1 MAPHEST
8 HSLPLAEIDADGAL
22 QETAAAAASDTR
34 AGFLAKTGLLGGGVI
49 AGAALLGAAAPA
61 AHGQSR
67 SDIAILNFALTLEY
81 LEAAFY
87 AEAIRMGALEGET
100 ALFAQVA
107 GAHERTHV
115 TALRQVLGRRAVA
128 RPRFNFRGTTED
140 AELFT
145 ETAIALEEVGVGA
158 YKGQAPLIRSDAI
171 LAAALTIHSVE
182 ARHAAWIRDIAG
194 LNPAPRGLDRPL
206 TRAQTLRA
214 VAATRFIVPARRRT
228 TRTGSRPRFTG

>member
-1 MAPHEST
+1 MTPL
-8 HSLPLAEIDADGAL
+8 HSQIGGLSLEAVDQDGAL
-22 QETAAAAASDTR
+22 QETAAAAAADTR
-34 AGFLAKTGLLGGGVI
+34 AGFLAKAGVLGGGAF

-61 AHGQSR
+61 AQAQSR

-87 AEAIRMGALEGET
+87 AEANEMGALEGET
-100 ALFAQVA
+100 AVFSRVA
-107 GAHERTHV
+107 GSHERTHV
-115 TALRQVLGRRAVA
+115 RALRQVLGRRAVK

-140 AELFT
+140 QETFT
-145 ETAIALEEVGVGA
+145 ATAIALEEVGVGA

-171 LAAALTIHSVE
+171 LGAALAIHSVE

-206 TRAQTLRA
+206 TRAQTLRR
-214 VAATRFIVPARRRT
+214 VAATRFIVTRRPRT
-228 TRTGSRPRFTG
+228 RGQGQPRFTG